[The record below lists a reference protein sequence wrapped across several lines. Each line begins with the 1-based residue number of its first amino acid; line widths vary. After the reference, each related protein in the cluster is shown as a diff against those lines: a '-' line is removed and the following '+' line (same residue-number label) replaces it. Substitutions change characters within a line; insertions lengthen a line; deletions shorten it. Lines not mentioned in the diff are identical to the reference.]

1 MPRDRQLPAT
11 EGTSIGG
18 WSDARSWTAGD
29 PAEQIVQPG
38 TERHEFLAEPVN
50 RNVGVIQFLGG
61 LLAGREKK
69 GSVLEQVCCRGCR
82 LLPRR

>member
-1 MPRDRQLPAT
+1 MSR
-11 EGTSIGG
+11 TS
-18 WSDARSWTAGD
+18 GD

-69 GSVLEQVCCRGCR
+69 DQCWNKPAVGDVDSFLGAKASVESRSGG
-82 LLPRR
+82 